1 MPTKNV
7 PARMTIMNIV
17 TGAALDF
24 DALHGAQFN
33 PTELDED
40 LTVNWN
46 KLAVLGLSHM
56 PLQYQQTDNHALSV
70 DLAFRAFDDTGKNR
84 LADVQRARRF
94 LLSLCYSSQGSPA
107 TVIGGAPPRVLFVWP
122 TLIELVCVV
131 KKLHFHHTL
140 FNTQGAPVHFSCKV
154 DLEEIRDVRLY
165 SEQVRDMGTQRSGQV
180 VPGQPTGGANNGS
193 TQYGG
198 EF

>member
-7 PARMTIMNIV
+7 PARMTIMNISN
-17 TGAALDF
+17 GDALGF
-24 DALHGAQFN
+24 DAAGGAQFN
-33 PTELDED
+33 PTELEED

-70 DLAFRAFDDTGKNR
+70 DLAFRAWDDTGANR
-84 LADVQRARRF
+84 IVSIQAARRF
-94 LLSLCYSSQGSPA
+94 LLSLCYSSRNSPA
-107 TVIGGAPPRVLFVWP
+107 TVIGGAPPRCLFVWP
-122 TLIELVCVV
+122 TLIEFVCVV

-154 DLEEIRDVRLY
+154 DVEEIRDFRLY
-165 SEQVRDMGTQRSGQV
+165 SEDVYTMGTQRAGQAA
-180 VPGQPTGGANNGS
+180 PGQSTAGANNGS